1 LVTRA
6 LLEDLGHEVAEA
18 ANGYEALVRI
28 QTDPAG
34 PFDAVILDLAMPEM
48 DGISAAKAIRELSTV
63 ANPMRLIAHTGHSS
77 EAEQQACREAG
88 FDDFLSKPV
97 DKDALKRCL
106 QRTLGAGASDRPL
119 LQVNAAVLDD
129 MQNIVGVD
137 AMIRLLG
144 QFIAELDERMQVVVS
159 FEPSNLDEVHHNLHM
174 MRYSAEH
181 FGFEHLAQC
190 ARRLSQIRM
199 SIDDVGISHSDPAA
213 PSLVFRP
220 SDAVLQAL

>member
-1 LVTRA
+1 
-6 LLEDLGHEVAEA
+6 
-18 ANGYEALVRI
+18 
-28 QTDPAG
+28 
-34 PFDAVILDLAMPEM
+34 
-48 DGISAAKAIRELSTV
+48 
-63 ANPMRLIAHTGHSS
+63 
-77 EAEQQACREAG
+77 
-88 FDDFLSKPV
+88 
-97 DKDALKRCL
+97 
-106 QRTLGAGASDRPL
+106 
-119 LQVNAAVLDD
+119 
-129 MQNIVGVD
+129 
-137 AMIRLLG
+137 MIRLLG

-220 SDAVLQAL
+220 SDAVLQALEQLKDQVGHTKAYLARRLHAHERNTSSDDNE